1 LAQFESL
8 SYNFTDN
15 PMNLQM
21 ISETEDVENL
31 QEINPIIIYEQFLS
45 KKIKH
50 GLLTC
55 RQISEGTYEFSTK
68 QTRIYS
74 ILTKCAVAQIVDKEE
89 VIVALDKREVL
100 DINLSGVATVVDAK
114 SPLFFVH
121 QTFAEFLTAQH
132 FMQMC
137 FEPPPD
143 EDLDVVEVQLDVQRL
158 FQDGVS
164 DQTMSFIDS
173 SWHRYK
179 GREINPAV
187 LECIKDVKRSV
198 FERICHAG
206 MDTFYSLLQGNVFD
220 GLQVREWMLESHK
233 AADYDFRNRDSGM
246 GLFFY
251 ACCSS
256 PQLAERLSKWCPMLQ
271 LHDVDKLPECLN
283 ELNRSHLSLE
293 MALTRVD
300 GWRSRWPRSN
310 FFVDHLDGGDLFS
323 TENYEFVLENCPDLD
338 GDGLLR
344 IVYSRDF
351 NLSCRTQI
359 LPILLRLGADLTF
372 EKNGIR
378 LSNMIFRGSGD
389 LKILEFAIK
398 VAKHF
403 QTSENINSE
412 ESLLLRKNVGA
423 KSPEELSLDSNSQVG
438 RGHYLQHIVERSCT
452 LLDSGSCDAGYSF
465 GSTDEREYE
474 LLQIR
479 PDADLKPISTS
490 YKLYLL
496 RGCVADEEQEAL
508 KIFQMEEKFIPRDF
522 KYRCGC
528 TLVHDACFRGNLPL
542 LEALV
547 KKGFRLTGVNNK
559 GETPLHRSV
568 SWRPVCTEILLK
580 HFLGKFY
587 VPIGAG
593 REDIVPRTPDEH
605 KFVEEIL
612 GLRDAEGRT
621 PLLAATHSQIDE
633 SNAELLICNLLGPWL
648 ISLEDSV
655 HVLRTESEQ
664 KEVERILGVRDAY
677 GFSPLHG
684 AVKSNDK
691 LRFLRLMLKNL
702 LGEYFVDCNTCP
714 KDIKERN
721 LEQQKKIFELLHP
734 RNKFGETPLLC
745 SVHDFNKYKVHEL
758 LLRNLLG
765 KYFVD
770 TVDGTSLKSVHA
782 RTEEENQFVRDLL
795 FGEDEKGCSPFSI
808 TTGRCDEDV
817 KLLIEANASYLLQQP
832 II

>member
-1 LAQFESL
+1 
-8 SYNFTDN
+8 
-15 PMNLQM
+15 MHLQM
-21 ISETEDVENL
+21 ISETEDVENM
-31 QEINPIIIYEQFLS
+31 QEINAISIYEQFLS

-55 RQISEGTYEFSTK
+55 RQIAERTGEFSIK

-74 ILTKCAVAQIVDKEE
+74 ILTKCAVAQIVNNEE

-100 DINLSGVATVVDAK
+100 DINLSGVATVVDTK
-114 SPLFFVH
+114 SRLFFVH
-121 QTFAEFLTAQH
+121 QTFAEFLTARH

-137 FEPPPD
+137 FEPPPE
-143 EDLDVVEVQLDVQRL
+143 EDLDVVEVQLDVRRL

-173 SWHRYK
+173 YLDRYK
-179 GREINPAV
+179 GREINPDV
-187 LECIKDVKRSV
+187 LESIKEVKKSV

-206 MDTFYSLLQGNVFD
+206 MDTLYSLLQGNVFD
-220 GLQVREWMLESHK
+220 GLQEQEWMLESHK
-233 AADYDFRNRDSGM
+233 AADYDFRNRTSGM

-256 PQLAERLSKWCPMLQ
+256 LQLAERLSERCPMLQ
-271 LHDVDKLPECLN
+271 LDDVDKLLKCLN
-283 ELNRSHLSLE
+283 ELIQSRLCLE

-300 GWRSRWPRSN
+300 DWRSRWPRAN
-310 FFVDHLDGGDLFS
+310 FFENHLEVGDLFS
-323 TENYEFVLENCPDLD
+323 TATYEFVLENCPDLD
-338 GDGLLR
+338 DNGFLQ

-351 NLSCRTQI
+351 NRPYRTQI

-372 EKNGIR
+372 EKNGIQ
-378 LSNMIFRGSGD
+378 LSNMIFGGSGD
-389 LKILEFAIK
+389 LEILEFAIK

-403 QTSENINSE
+403 QTTDNVNSE

-423 KSPEELSLDSNSQVG
+423 MSPEELGLDSNSQEG
-438 RGHYLQHIVERSCT
+438 RGLYFRHILERTCT
-452 LLDSGSCDAGYSF
+452 LLDSGSCDAGHSF
-465 GSTDEREYE
+465 DSTDNHEYA

-479 PDADLKPISTS
+479 GDAELRPISTS
-490 YKLYLL
+490 FKLLL
-496 RGCVADEEQEAL
+496 MRGCVADEEEEAL
-508 KIFQMEEKFIPRDF
+508 KIFQSEEKFIPRDF

-528 TLVHDACFRGNLPL
+528 SLVHDACFRGNLPL

-547 KKGFRLTGVNNK
+547 EKGFALTGVNNK

-568 SWRPVCTEILLK
+568 SWQPVCTEFLLK
-580 HFLGKFY
+580 DFLGRFY
-587 VPIGAG
+587 VPIGAR
-593 REDIVPRTPDEH
+593 REDIVPRTPGEQ

-612 GLRDAEGRT
+612 GLRDAKGRT
-621 PLLAATHSQIDE
+621 PLLAATHSRIDE

-648 ISLEDSV
+648 IPLEDGDL
-655 HVLRTESEQ
+655 VLRTESEQ
-664 KEVERILGVRDAY
+664 EEIERILGVRDAD

-684 AVKSNDK
+684 AVESNDK
-691 LRFLRLMLKNL
+691 LKLLRLMLKNL
-702 LGEYFVDCNTCP
+702 LGEYFIDSNTCP

-721 LEQQKKIFELLHP
+721 FELQQKISQLLHP
-734 RNKFGETPLLC
+734 RNKFGVTPLLC
-745 SVHDFNKYKVHEL
+745 SAKNFFKDKVHKL

-765 KYFVD
+765 EYFVD
-770 TVDGTSLKSVHA
+770 TVDRTSLKSVHE

-795 FGEDEKGCSPFSI
+795 FGEDAKGCSLLSI
-808 TTGRCDEDV
+808 TKGRCDEDV
-817 KLLIEANASYLLQQP
+817 KLLIESNASYLLQQP